1 MNLNKNTV
9 TFHVSAEEYYMHRAW
24 TNPAFFRVV
33 ERVITTEPTDAEWAE
48 YRKAKEAHDY
58 LLQSPY
64 FQDGGPDEGSSVE
77 EPEPKHEYIYAET
90 VEEWIDRCR
99 ALDGAAA

>member
-1 MNLNKNTV
+1 MKIHKNEV
-9 TFHVSAEEYYMHRAW
+9 YLSLHAEQVYMYRAW
-24 TNPAFFRVV
+24 KDDRYRRKV
-33 ERVITTEPTDAEWAE
+33 ERVITTDPTEADWAE

-58 LLQSPY
+58 LLESPY

-90 VEEWIDRCR
+90 VEEWLDRCR
-99 ALDGAAA
+99 ELDREQT

>member
-1 MNLNKNTV
+1 MKMNTNSVAIRL
-9 TFHVSAEEYYMHRAW
+9 SAETVYMYRAW
-24 TNPAFFRVV
+24 NDDRYGRKV
-33 ERVITTEPTDAEWAE
+33 ERVITTEPSEADWAE

-58 LLQSPY
+58 LLESPY

-90 VEEWIDRCR
+90 VEEWLDRCR
-99 ALDGAAA
+99 ELDREQT